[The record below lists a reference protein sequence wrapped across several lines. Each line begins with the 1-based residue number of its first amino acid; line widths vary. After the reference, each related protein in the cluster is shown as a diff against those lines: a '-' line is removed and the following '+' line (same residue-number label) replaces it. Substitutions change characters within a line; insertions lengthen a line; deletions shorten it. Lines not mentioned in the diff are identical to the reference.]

1 MTCTL
6 IVGIERKA
14 SLDSNIDTTNY
25 NSNSVSRALISIE
38 MWTKHSTIWLCMFKR
53 FLMVDM
59 FSMLYTFYMIA
70 MVYMNIDLDWF

>member
-1 MTCTL
+1 MTCSL

-38 MWTKHSTIWLCMFKR
+38 MWTNTKHSTIWLWMFKR

-59 FSMLYTFYMIA
+59 FYTFYMIA

>member
-1 MTCTL
+1 MTCSL

-38 MWTKHSTIWLCMFKR
+38 MWTKHSTIWLWMFKR

-59 FSMLYTFYMIA
+59 FYTFYMIA